1 MPFPSCLAC
10 RAWAA
15 AIGVAV
21 ALAPSCF
28 SSLAQAQVSETPT
41 NPAQSKN
48 AVAPVDTT
56 TPAAPTTPT
65 QSGPKRGVTTEVGA
79 SDQFDITVTAARLDA
94 ARNQINTAVGASN
107 YEISREAI
115 EAQPLGSNASLS
127 TTLLQAP
134 GVAQDSFGQLH
145 VRGDHANLQYRIDGV
160 IIPETISGFSQLFD
174 TRFARRIDLITGAL
188 PAEYGYRTAGVV
200 DIEAKSGTI
209 EPGGEV
215 SIYGGQR
222 QTFLPSFTYG
232 GSTGKV
238 DYFVTGSYL
247 QNNIGIENPTHSLN
261 PVKDFSE
268 QGRGFLY
275 LSGII
280 DESTRLSFISGTAV
294 SQFRLPN
301 NPGQTPSFTAFG
313 ISDFNSAGLR
323 EQQLESSNFDIL
335 ALQKSLGD
343 LNMQVA
349 LFSRYTLTHFFP
361 DPVGDVLF
369 NGVASN
375 VRHENF
381 ANGIQGDMSYQ
392 IDPAHTFRAGVFAD
406 VERARTSNLSTVL
419 PLDADGNPIDA
430 PFAIS
435 DNSRKIGYL
444 VGVYAQDEWKIS
456 DKLTLNYGARFDES
470 FQFID
475 RNQLSPRVNL
485 VYKPLDGTT
494 VHVGYARYFTPPPL
508 ELIAPETI
516 SKFAN
521 TTGAP
526 AVTTD
531 FPVKPER
538 AHYFDAGVIQKIGT
552 DLTIGVDA
560 YYKHANDLIDEGQFG
575 QALIFAPFN
584 YQHGKVYGAEVTA
597 SYQLG
602 NFSLYGNFAYSRAQ
616 GKNIVSSQFFFGA
629 DELAFVASHWV
640 YLDHDQRFTISGGAS
655 YRWGDTLLTTDL
667 ISGSGL
673 RSGFANT
680 ERQPNYVEVN
690 AGIKHDFDTPG
701 LGKVTARLDV
711 INLTDRKYE
720 LRNGTGIGVA
730 APQFGQRRTIL
741 AGLSKSF

>member
-115 EAQPLGSNASLS
+115 ETQPLGSNASLS

-145 VRGDHANLQYRIDGV
+145 VRGDHANLQYRINGV

-200 DIEAKSGTI
+200 DIETKSGTI

-419 PLDADGNPIDA
+419 A
-430 PFAIS
+430 
-435 DNSRKIGYL
+435 
-444 VGVYAQDEWKIS
+444 
-456 DKLTLNYGARFDES
+456 AR
-470 FQFID
+470 
-475 RNQLSPRVNL
+475 RR
-485 VYKPLDGTT
+485 
-494 VHVGYARYFTPPPL
+494 
-508 ELIAPETI
+508 
-516 SKFAN
+516 
-521 TTGAP
+521 
-526 AVTTD
+526 
-531 FPVKPER
+531 
-538 AHYFDAGVIQKIGT
+538 
-552 DLTIGVDA
+552 
-560 YYKHANDLIDEGQFG
+560 
-575 QALIFAPFN
+575 
-584 YQHGKVYGAEVTA
+584 
-597 SYQLG
+597 
-602 NFSLYGNFAYSRAQ
+602 
-616 GKNIVSSQFFFGA
+616 
-629 DELAFVASHWV
+629 
-640 YLDHDQRFTISGGAS
+640 
-655 YRWGDTLLTTDL
+655 
-667 ISGSGL
+667 
-673 RSGFANT
+673 
-680 ERQPNYVEVN
+680 RQPDRCAFRHLGQQQEDRLSRRCLRPGRVE
-690 AGIKHDFDTPG
+690 
-701 LGKVTARLDV
+701 
-711 INLTDRKYE
+711 NLR
-720 LRNGTGIGVA
+720 
-730 APQFGQRRTIL
+730 
-741 AGLSKSF
+741 